1 LPFKGVQERGIFGAF
16 WVVAVSLK
24 KKVPYRV
31 DPRTLAS
38 DSPRDHQ
45 PRRSGRYSPR
55 ASMTR

>member
-16 WVVAVSLK
+16 SVVAVRTTK
-24 KKVPYRV
+24 NVPYRV

-38 DSPRDHQ
+38 DSPHDHQ

>member
-1 LPFKGVQERGIFGAF
+1 LPFKGVQEGGIFGAF
-16 WVVAVSLK
+16 WVIAVSTTGY
-24 KKVPYRV
+24 VPYRV